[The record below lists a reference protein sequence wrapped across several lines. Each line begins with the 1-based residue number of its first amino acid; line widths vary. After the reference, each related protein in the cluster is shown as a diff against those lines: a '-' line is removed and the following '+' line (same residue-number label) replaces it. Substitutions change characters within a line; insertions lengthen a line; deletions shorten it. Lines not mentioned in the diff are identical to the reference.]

1 MVIQIKSKLPS
12 EEISIFSRVAKLSRE
27 HDAINLGQGFPD
39 FEVSPELKNRVNHY
53 LSKNNDQYAAM
64 PGILPL
70 RKILSKKYQDAYGS
84 ALDPEENIT
93 ITAGATQAI
102 FTCIQAVVQKGDEVI
117 IIEPSYDSYAPS
129 IHIAGGT
136 PIPILLRKDFSV
148 DWEMVGR
155 SVTDKTRMII
165 VNNPHNPTGQVWK
178 EKDFLALS
186 QIVKNTHI
194 LILSDEV
201 YEHIVFD
208 EQSHLS
214 ILSYPELFK
223 RSFATYSFGKTFHAT
238 GWKMGYVIA
247 PQALM
252 KAYKNVH
259 QWNVFSVNSF
269 LQHAL
274 ADHLQDP
281 KNYTELG
288 TFYQRKRDYFFSL
301 MEETDFQPI
310 PSYGSYFQLYDY
322 SKISDLPDLAFTE
335 WLIKEHGVATI
346 PISPFCTQETPWK
359 VVRFCFAKKNET
371 LAKAVKRIQSL

>member
-155 SVTDKTRMII
+155 SVTDKTR
-165 VNNPHNPTGQVWK
+165 
-178 EKDFLALS
+178 
-186 QIVKNTHI
+186 
-194 LILSDEV
+194 
-201 YEHIVFD
+201 
-208 EQSHLS
+208 
-214 ILSYPELFK
+214 
-223 RSFATYSFGKTFHAT
+223 YSFGKTFHAT